1 MKFSCFNTDSSDGS
15 KTIDTDTTLSEFQR
29 HISSIMYDDIQSSIN
44 KIVTSSRG
52 KIIQK
57 MEDNLNNVEL
67 LIINN
72 VISNITSKIEKQFE
86 SRIHTLEK
94 YIESISQKMNDIKDI
109 ESLTNRFSSKIDL
122 LFQSKINDLDSHVN
136 LLTQTLKT
144 SSSNDLERLSNTFI
158 SFSESSQEATQEVVQ
173 VVEAAQEATQEQVQ
187 ELVQVVEA
195 AQEQVEAAQ
204 EKVEAVQEQVQEQ
217 VEAVVEAVQEQV
229 EEQVEEQVQ
238 EVVEVAQEQVQEQV
252 EAVVEAVQE
261 QVEAVQ
267 EQVQEQAEAAVE
279 AVQEQVEAAQEV
291 VQDTILEAAG
301 VEVEK
306 AIDSLAEAVTDSK
319 IDSDIVIDTIQK
331 AEEIIDTSIET
342 PKSSLKALVAQYH
355 KQITVGCGR
364 TTCKSDC
371 CASNRD
377 ITLPTSPTSIVRMA
391 INLVKINAPLCKLVE
406 ESLLEKVLEE
416 ATDAIAET
424 VVKTIMDAVLD
435 AVKETIDHLDNNKN
449 E

>member
-173 VVEAAQEATQEQVQ
+173 VVEAAQE
-187 ELVQVVEA
+187 
-195 AQEQVEAAQ
+195 QVEAA
-204 EKVEAVQEQVQEQ
+204 V
-217 VEAVVEAVQEQV
+217 
-229 EEQVEEQVQ
+229 
-238 EVVEVAQEQVQEQV
+238 EVVQV
-252 EAVVEAVQE
+252 
-261 QVEAVQ
+261 
-267 EQVQEQAEAAVE
+267 
-279 AVQEQVEAAQEV
+279 VEAAQEV

-306 AIDSLAEAVTDSK
+306 AIDSLAEAVTDNK
-319 IDSDIVIDTIQK
+319 IDPDIVIDTIQK